1 MKLIVNADDFGLTDG
16 VTFGILSAIE
26 RGIVT
31 STTMMVNMPGAQTA
45 AEIARKAP
53 ALAVGLHINIS
64 LGSPLTRCES
74 LTENGKFQKPSV
86 IGTDERYK
94 EEDLYPEMRAQYNRF
109 LELTGRRPTHLDS
122 HLYVHQKFPKVRRAI
137 RMLAEE
143 EKLPVRDM
151 ETRQFPR
158 VYFEGN
164 FKVKPGETTA
174 DLKQKY
180 VGLLADLAARPI
192 AELMVHPAF
201 LDEWLLHNSSYNSQR
216 IAEHTVLTDPET
228 RRILTQK
235 AIRLATYRDLE

>member
-16 VTFGILSAIE
+16 VTFGILSAVE

-31 STTMMVNMPGAQTA
+31 STTMMVNMPGTQTA
-45 AEIARKAP
+45 AEIARKIP
-53 ALAVGLHINIS
+53 TLAIGLHINIS
-64 LGSPLTRCES
+64 LGSPLTRCKS
-74 LTENGKFQKPSV
+74 LTENGNFLKPSV
-86 IGTDERYK
+86 IGTDDRYREK
-94 EEDLYPEMRAQYNRF
+94 ELYPEMRAQYNRF

-151 ETRQFPR
+151 ETQQFPR

-174 DLKQKY
+174 DLMQKY
-180 VGLLADLAARPI
+180 VDLLAGLAAHPM
-192 AELMVHPAF
+192 AELMAHPAF
-201 LDEWLLHNSSYNSQR
+201 LDEWLLHNSSYNLQR
-216 IAEHTVLTDPET
+216 IAEHAVLTDPEM

>member
-31 STTMMVNMPGAQTA
+31 STTMMVNMPGSQTA

-53 ALAVGLHINIS
+53 ALAIGLHINIS
-64 LGSPLTRCES
+64 LGTPLSRCES
-74 LTENGKFQKPSV
+74 LTKNGEFQKPSV

-94 EEDLYPEMRAQYNRF
+94 EEDLYPEMRAQYSRF

-164 FKVKPGETTA
+164 FKVKPGEMTA

-201 LDEWLLHNSSYNSQR
+201 LDDWLLHNSSYNLQR
-216 IAEHTVLTDPET
+216 ITDHAVLTDPET
-228 RRILTQK
+228 RRILPK
-235 AIRLATYRDLE
+235 KSIRLAPYRDLE